1 MWEDFEIKFDTRYE
15 SFICYTETISKIRR
29 FEKRLS
35 MTLKLDE

>member
-1 MWEDFEIKFDTRYE
+1 MWEDFEIKFDTRYKR
-15 SFICYTETISKIRR
+15 FICYTETTSKIQR